1 MLADKTAIVT
11 GSTSGIGLGIAR
23 ALAEQGCN
31 VVINGRKQTEKTNAL
46 CGDIDALGS
55 GRVLFQPADLSKIG
69 DIEAMIANTRQHLGP
84 VDILV
89 NNAGMQHV
97 SPMED
102 FEPEKWNMV
111 IALNLSAAFHTM
123 RLTLPDMKKKD
134 WGRIINVSSV
144 HGQVASINKAA
155 YVASKHG
162 LIGLTKVCALENA
175 ENGITANTICP
186 GWVRTPLV
194 EEQIAMRAE
203 NSGLSIDEEASRLLS
218 EKQPSKKFTTPEDL
232 GSTAVY
238 LCSDAA
244 AQMTGSTLTLDG
256 GWTAQ

>member
-1 MLADKTAIVT
+1 MLVGKTALIT

-31 VVINGRKQTEKTNAL
+31 VVVNGRKQTEKTDAL
-46 CGDIDALGS
+46 CREIEMLGS
-55 GRVLFQPADLSKIG
+55 GQVLFQPADLSNI
-69 DIEAMIANTRQHLGP
+69 DEIETMIANIKQQLGP

-97 SPMED
+97 SPIED
-102 FEPEKWNMV
+102 FTPERWDMV

-123 RLTLPDMKKKD
+123 RLVLPDMKKND

-144 HGQVASINKAA
+144 HGQVASINKSA

-175 ENGITANTICP
+175 ENGITANTLCP

-194 EEQIAMRAE
+194 ENQIAMRAE
-203 NSGLSIDEEASRLLS
+203 KSGLSIEEEASELLS
-218 EKQPSKKFTTPEDL
+218 EKQPSKTFTTPEDL
-232 GSTAVY
+232 GATAVY